1 MVNQDPQ
8 LRTGRPGLRTNARD
22 TAGTSRDAR
31 RPTRMERREGRMGYL
46 LIAPTTAL
54 LTVFYLWPVV
64 QTIGYSF
71 TNWNSATGSIGGIV
85 GIQNFRTL
93 LDDQE
98 FTRALL
104 TTGIYIIFVV
114 PATMTIG
121 LVLAAL
127 LAQPFRGRGIYRAL
141 LFVPYIAPI
150 VGSALIFTYILSP
163 LGGIVNGV
171 LTSLGVAPVGF
182 LATEPWALVSV
193 IVFSSWQGVGYAMVI
208 YAAGL
213 SGIPPSY
220 YEAARI
226 DGASAWRRFF
236 SISVPLVAPTTA
248 FLAVTG
254 VISALQVF
262 TQVYVLTQG
271 GPLGSTETLLYYIY
285 KQGFVY
291 FHGGLASAAAVILL
305 IIGIGISII
314 QLRFINRSDAV
325 ELE

>member
-1 MVNQDPQ
+1 MANQDIK
-8 LRTGRPGLRTNARD
+8 TRPPRPLPSADADGSA
-22 TAGTSRDAR
+22 AGSRQR
-31 RPTRMERREGRMGYL
+31 RGGSLIQRREGRMGYL

-64 QTIGYSF
+64 QTIGFSF
-71 TNWNSATGSIGGIV
+71 TNWNSATGSTGGVV
-85 GIQNFRTL
+85 GLANFQTL
-93 LDDQE
+93 LHDQE
-98 FTRALL
+98 FTQALL
-104 TTGIYIIFVV
+104 NTATYVIFVV
-114 PATMTIG
+114 PATMAIG
-121 LVLAAL
+121 LIIAAL
-127 LAQPFRGRGIYRAL
+127 LSQPFRGRAVYRAL

-163 LGGIVNGV
+163 LGGIVNGL
-171 LTSLGVAPVGF
+171 LTSWGVAPVGF
-182 LATEPWALVSV
+182 LTTEPWALVSV
-193 IVFSSWQGVGYAMVI
+193 IVFSIWQGTGYAMII
-208 YAAGL
+208 YTAAL

-226 DGASAWRRFF
+226 DGAGAWRRFF
-236 SISVPLVAPTTA
+236 SISVPLVAPTTG

-254 VISALQVF
+254 VISSLQVF

-285 KQGFVY
+285 NQGFVY

-314 QLRFINRSDAV
+314 QLRFINRRDAV